1 MTLLENY
8 SLKIQNLIK
17 NQETNKNVFSLLEE
31 AFLETIGHKLFTIL
45 KYDHNKFML
54 N

>member
-8 SLKIQNLIK
+8 SSKIQSLIK

-31 AFLETIGHKLFTIL
+31 AFQET
-45 KYDHNKFML
+45 
-54 N
+54 